1 MAWKSQRTRTLDL
14 ALLQAETAQQQ
25 VQGMR
30 TELACLHREL
40 SELHGELARR
50 DVELIGALT
59 SITTVT
65 DQLRMQNEQDR
76 AHHERLD
83 RAIELLTMV
92 ITSSPALEGAG
103 RAEVADSTPTAP
115 GGATVIGGSIDPSLL
130 DVTEVEAPVIDL
142 NADRPDSAVISGRS
156 VRFR

>member
-14 ALLQAETAQQQ
+14 ALLQAEAAQQQ

-30 TELACLHREL
+30 TELTCLHREL

-59 SITTVT
+59 SISTVT

-92 ITSSPALEGAG
+92 ITSPPALERAG
-103 RAEVADSTPTAP
+103 RAEVADSALSAP
-115 GGATVIGGSIDPSLL
+115 SGATVIGGSIDPSLL
-130 DVTEVEAPVIDL
+130 DVTEVEVPVIDL
-142 NADRPDSAVISGRS
+142 SAEPSDDAVISGRS

>member
-30 TELACLHREL
+30 TELTSLHREL

-83 RAIELLTMV
+83 RAIVLLTMV
-92 ITSSPALEGAG
+92 ITSPPALEQAG
-103 RAEVADSTPTAP
+103 PAGVADSAP
-115 GGATVIGGSIDPSLL
+115 AASGGSTVIGGSIDPSLL
-130 DVTEVEAPVIDL
+130 DVTEGEAPVIDL
-142 NADRPDSAVISGRS
+142 NAELPHSAVTSGRAG
-156 VRFR
+156 RFR